1 PLRTALSYGVRGYVL
16 KNATQ
21 DVLVEAITQV
31 AGGGNY
37 FHQPIQDQ
45 MLAYFRGKK
54 EAGAALSNLSER
66 ELEIIKEI
74 AVGGSSVD
82 IAERLHL

>member
-1 PLRTALSYGVRGYVL
+1 EQQLTIPVLMLTMHAGLKPLRTALSYGVGGYVL

-37 FHQPIQDQ
+37 FHQPI
-45 MLAYFRGKK
+45 
-54 EAGAALSNLSER
+54 
-66 ELEIIKEI
+66 
-74 AVGGSSVD
+74 
-82 IAERLHL
+82 